1 MPNAF
6 GEDTDEERED
16 SPLPGVDDD
25 EEMESPRAA
34 GGEAPDEQ
42 EEVVPDTQGDAQ
54 STSQA
59 QADAQSTSG
68 AAVTHPSPML
78 DGAVAECEAAPLDHG
93 AIPLPCLGKRRDLAV
108 GETGVEAASGKRGCH
123 GSVPAHPAAVS
134 EGLTFTALDGTTFKV
149 FRKAPPKK
157 VSGSAARRGP
167 QSSRQRPAPRKHCLC
182 LMLVFRD
189 CACAECGGRE
199 GPGKA
204 TEGGHLQA
212 GPGGC

>member
-34 GGEAPDEQ
+34 GDEAPDEQ
-42 EEVVPDTQGDAQ
+42 EEVVPDMVLGN
-54 STSQA
+54 SQA
-59 QADAQSTSG
+59 DSQSTSG

-78 DGAVAECEAAPLDHG
+78 DGAVAECEAPPLDHG
-93 AIPLPCLGKRRDLAV
+93 AIPLPCLGKRRDQAAM
-108 GETGVEAASGKRGCH
+108 GETGAEAASGKRGCH

-149 FRKAPPKK
+149 FRKSPPKK
-157 VSGSAARRGP
+157 VSGSPARRGP
-167 QSSRQRPAPRKHCLC
+167 LSSRQRPAPRKHCRC
-182 LMLVFRD
+182 LMFVFRA

-204 TEGGHLQA
+204 TQGGHLQA
-212 GPGGC
+212 GRGGC